1 MKNFNKLYYLCGA
14 RLPDSVPLR
23 LIRRRNETNKI
34 MDPIHT
40 YINRYITSVG
50 LCYRDFLFF
59 ASANEEKLACTL
71 VSRVSFGLD
80 FYPLIFIA
88 VTCSL

>member
-50 LCYRDFLFF
+50 LYRRNGG
-59 ASANEEKLACTL
+59 SPQKGC
-71 VSRVSFGLD
+71 R
-80 FYPLIFIA
+80 
-88 VTCSL
+88 CR

>member
-40 YINRYITSVG
+40 YIN
-50 LCYRDFLFF
+50 
-59 ASANEEKLACTL
+59 
-71 VSRVSFGLD
+71 VSS
-80 FYPLIFIA
+80 I
-88 VTCSL
+88 